1 MKARRGYPGAARY
14 RRRRADGRRRA
25 PVVANLNKYN
35 SEIAEC
41 GGELTVLRD
50 YEDWGAIDIGVDA
63 SIPAGGEGNP
73 VDNAIVCGGE

>member
-1 MKARRGYPGAARY
+1 M
-14 RRRRADGRRRA
+14 
-25 PVVANLNKYN
+25 ANLNKYN